1 MDIQQHERL
10 LRLLTDEFENQVTT
24 ITFTQWDTD
33 REDEEE
39 ETQFK
44 GKLTGFK
51 LTDNEFDEKDLLLL
65 FADEEAETVEILMEI
80 PGEEVDL
87 ATYEEGR
94 LSIFG
99 TEAEVVL
106 EK

>member
-1 MDIQQHERL
+1 MDIQKHDQL
-10 LRLLTDEFENQVTT
+10 LRLLTEQFENQPAQ

-39 ETQFK
+39 ESQFK

-51 LTDNEFDEKDLLLL
+51 LSDNEFEEKDLLLL

-87 ATYEEGR
+87 ATFADGR
-94 LSIFG
+94 LSIYG
-99 TEAEVVL
+99 TESEVVL

>member
-1 MDIQQHERL
+1 MDIQKHEQL
-10 LRLLTDEFENQVTT
+10 LRLLTDQFENQQAL
-24 ITFTQWDTD
+24 ITFTQWDTE

-51 LTDNEFDEKDLLLL
+51 LSDNEFDEKDLLLL
-65 FADEEAETVEILMEI
+65 FVDEEAETVEILMEI

-87 ATYEEGR
+87 ATFEEGR

-99 TEAEVVL
+99 NESEVIL